1 MLHRFSLH
9 PALPYVSRLSSCIC
23 QAFLELYCTSI
34 HRSLRWFSYDLQLCR
49 CIRIRLMLSGRLSTS
64 PFSVLLCFVFLVFM
78 HLSRSI
84 WEMFCMYKQTS
95 ASNIE
100 SYVYFEAEIKG
111 LKDRISECLH
121 FLVKAVIWPCLPQ
134 HVFVFFLDALS
145 GQNLLLLAIC
155 LFDFLHCMY
164 TTIPVCFG

>member
-1 MLHRFSLH
+1 MTFSCVGAF
-9 PALPYVSRLSSCIC
+9 ALGLCC
-23 QAFLELYCTSI
+23 QEGCPPL
-34 HRSLRWFSYDLQLCR
+34 
-49 CIRIRLMLSGRLSTS
+49 
-64 PFSVLLCFVFLVFM
+64 PSVFYLCFVFLVFM

-121 FLVKAVIWPCLPQ
+121 FLVKAVIRPCLPQ

-164 TTIPVCFG
+164 TTIPVCFGWKLVNAYVENLMFDTHTSACFWNSGKIK

>member
-1 MLHRFSLH
+1 
-9 PALPYVSRLSSCIC
+9 
-23 QAFLELYCTSI
+23 
-34 HRSLRWFSYDLQLCR
+34 
-49 CIRIRLMLSGRLSTS
+49 
-64 PFSVLLCFVFLVFM
+64 
-78 HLSRSI
+78 
-84 WEMFCMYKQTS
+84 MFCMYKQTS

-111 LKDRISECLH
+111 LKDRISECLR